1 MNESYHEGGQDVFA
15 FEKPWRTNIPMK
27 VLVTGGAGYIGSVAT
42 EVLVREGYD
51 VLVFDNLQQGHR
63 EAVTEGAAF
72 IKGDLSN
79 YEEINAAIAGFKPD
93 AVMHFAANS
102 LVGESMQ
109 KPFLYLQ
116 DNVVNALNLLQA
128 MEANAVKKIILSS
141 TANLFAE
148 PEKMPIDEGEKIVPG
163 SPYGESKGIIERFL
177 HWLSITKGLQF
188 ACLRYFNAAGATAVH
203 GEDHHPELHLIP
215 IILQVAL
222 GQREKIMMFG
232 EDYDTPDGTCIRDY
246 IHVED
251 LIAAHVLA
259 LEALDEGNRT
269 YNLGNGNGFS
279 VKEVIEAA
287 RRVTG
292 HPIPAEVAPRRPGDP
307 AILIAGSDKIKAELG
322 WNPQFADIETILS
335 SAWAWHQKHPKGY
348 AG

>member
-1 MNESYHEGGQDVFA
+1 
-15 FEKPWRTNIPMK
+15 MK

-42 EVLVREGYD
+42 EILVREGYD

-72 IKGDLSN
+72 VEGDLKN
-79 YEEINAAIAGFKPD
+79 YGEIEAAIAGFKPD

-109 KPFLYLQ
+109 EPFLYLN

-128 MEANAVKKIILSS
+128 MEVHEVKKIILSS
-141 TANLFAE
+141 TANLFAD
-148 PEKMPIDEGEKIVPG
+148 PLKMPIEEDERIIPG

-177 HWLSITKGLQF
+177 HWLSITKGLKF
-188 ACLRYFNAAGATAVH
+188 ACLRYFNAAGATEAH
-203 GEDHHPELHLIP
+203 GEDHDPELHLIP

-222 GQREKIMMFG
+222 GQREKVFMFG
-232 EDYDTPDGTCIRDY
+232 DDYDTPDGTCIRDY
-246 IHVED
+246 IHIED
-251 LIAAHVLA
+251 LINAHVLA
-259 LEALDEGNRT
+259 LNALDEGNRI
-269 YNLGNGNGFS
+269 YNLGNGKGFS

-287 RRVTG
+287 RKITG

-307 AILIAGSDKIKAELG
+307 ATLVAGSEKIKAELG
-322 WNPQFADIETILS
+322 WDPKYTDINSIMQT
-335 SAWAWHQKHPKGY
+335 AWDWHSRHPEGY
-348 AG
+348 GE

>member
-1 MNESYHEGGQDVFA
+1 
-15 FEKPWRTNIPMK
+15 MK

-42 EVLVREGYD
+42 EILVREGYD

-72 IKGDLSN
+72 VEGDLKN
-79 YEEINAAIAGFKPD
+79 YGEIEAAIAGFKPD

-109 KPFLYLQ
+109 EPFLYLN

-128 MEANAVKKIILSS
+128 MEMHEVKKIILSS
-141 TANLFAE
+141 TANLFAD
-148 PEKMPIDEGEKIVPG
+148 PLKMPIEEDERIIPG

-177 HWLSITKGLQF
+177 HWLSITKGLKF
-188 ACLRYFNAAGATAVH
+188 ACLRYFNAAGATEAH
-203 GEDHHPELHLIP
+203 GEDHDPELHLIP

-222 GQREKIMMFG
+222 GQREKVFMFG
-232 EDYDTPDGTCIRDY
+232 DDYDTPDGTCIRDY
-246 IHVED
+246 IHIED
-251 LIAAHVLA
+251 LINAHVLA
-259 LEALDEGNRT
+259 LNALDEGNRI
-269 YNLGNGNGFS
+269 YNLGNGKGFS

-287 RRVTG
+287 RKITG

-307 AILIAGSDKIKAELG
+307 ATLVAGSEKIKAELG
-322 WNPQFADIETILS
+322 WDPKYTDINSIMQT
-335 SAWAWHQKHPKGY
+335 AWDWHSRHPEGY
-348 AG
+348 GE